1 MANKPLDIGEEARV
15 QMPMKTVASLILLVA
30 MGVFA
35 YTELTARLVS
45 LETSRELFNADLLKK
60 SEQKPTDQEQFM
72 LIESLFEDVEKLI
85 KNQEQ
90 NMTNKVNIEF
100 LKTQLEKSLADV
112 EELKDKV
119 RANGNGTH

>member
-1 MANKPLDIGEEARV
+1 MSKKPMNISEEAAV

-30 MGVFA
+30 AGVFA

-45 LETSRELFNADLLKK
+45 LETSRELMQADLLNA
-60 SEQKPTDQEQFM
+60 SDQKPVDQEQFM
-72 LIESLFEDVEKLI
+72 LIESLFSDVEKLI
-85 KNQEQ
+85 TNQEQ

-100 LKTQLEKSLADV
+100 LKTQLEKALDDV

-119 RANGNGTH
+119 RQNGCAH